1 MRQPQKG
8 DVIHVPVTVTGG
20 AFAGEC
26 FISFDS
32 IDGPISGFINSSQV
46 IRQDGESYIPAQVL
60 EVESDRMAVRFHG
73 SFFTTTGLAHI
84 STTASYERAA

>member
-1 MRQPQKG
+1 MHQLKKG
-8 DVIHVPVTVTGG
+8 DVINVPVKVTGG

-26 FISFDS
+26 FISFES

-46 IRQDGESYIPAQVL
+46 VRHGDEAFIPAKVL
-60 EVESDRMAVRFHG
+60 EIESDRLAVRFHG

-84 STTASYERAA
+84 STAASFERAA